1 MVVKAYINC
10 TPTFICCLRRLP
22 NGGLLEIAK
31 VYPLDAVF
39 DTPEDVPEEVS
50 GFMHAFQVLF
60 LSLSGLLSA
69 MFSGSCGDIVFVI
82 FLNSSSLLS
91 MGFVCCLVANAHK
104 TYLCN

>member
-10 TPTFICCLRRLP
+10 TPIFICCLRRLP

-50 GFMHAFQVLF
+50 GFMHAFQVPF
-60 LSLSGLLSA
+60 LSLKWACVCNVLWKLWRYRL
-69 MFSGSCGDIVFVI
+69 CDILELI
-82 FLNSSSLLS
+82 
-91 MGFVCCLVANAHK
+91 
-104 TYLCN
+104 